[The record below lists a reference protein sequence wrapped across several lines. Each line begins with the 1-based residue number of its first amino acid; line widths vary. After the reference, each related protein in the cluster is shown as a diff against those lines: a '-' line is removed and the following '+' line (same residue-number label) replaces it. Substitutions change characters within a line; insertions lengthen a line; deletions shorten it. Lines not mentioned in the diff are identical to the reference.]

1 MIRTYTGKPRAGKSY
16 GAVKNEAYVEA
27 TEGIR
32 TIVTNLSLDP
42 GELSALV
49 QERCPGADFDPNV
62 RLVLITKEEA
72 KQFWLI
78 RGPAP
83 EDRLKATT
91 IEEQKAG
98 IFPDFGVH
106 QAQRNNPGVLYILDE
121 AHVLFDARMWASNG
135 LALTYYNSQHGK
147 LNDDVVF
154 ITQFIALL
162 DKRCVGFS
170 QSFHV
175 FRNYRFEKFMTI
187 FRAPG
192 HFEETVYSVM
202 PAKGVDWDERHT
214 YKIDT
219 RLAACYDTSAGVG
232 ISGRKQPEKPRI
244 KGLSFKWLV
253 AGVAVASI
261 SLWWISDLPAWLFMK
276 SSGGQAVSKT
286 FSSHSAASTRTMAAE
301 TSTPATHKNDDFS
314 SEIPKS
320 AVRVI
325 EELPTEET
333 KIWVRG
339 YAVGRGQ
346 LNVLLSDGR
355 VLSEGDGILARIE
368 RNYIELKDGR
378 RIYRQPSAGS
388 GAKVAPVRS
397 DTEVPTVAL
406 PVSPIGGRSG
416 GLQSTRQDA
425 PSAPVTPPP
434 QQQGSWFVGDD
445 GVQRLR
451 ESPTLSANSGYSP
464 EARGR

>member
-83 EDRLKATT
+83 EDRLNATT

-154 ITQFIALL
+154 ITQFIGLL

-202 PAKGVDWDERHT
+202 PAKGVEWDERHT
-214 YKIDT
+214 YKIDS

-253 AGVAVASI
+253 AGVAAASI
-261 SLWWISDLPAWLFMK
+261 SLWWISDLPGWLFLK
-276 SSGGQAVSKT
+276 SSGGQAVAKT
-286 FSSHSAASTRTMAAE
+286 FVGSHGQAAIAPSLNKEEHQVNAGIN
-301 TSTPATHKNDDFS
+301 SP
-314 SEIPKS
+314 SEKIRSPK
-320 AVRVI
+320 RVI
-325 EELPTEET
+325 ETVQDSPIEET
-333 KIWVRG
+333 KLWVRG

-368 RNYIELKDGR
+368 RNYIELRDGR

-388 GAKVAPVRS
+388 GARVAPVRS

-406 PVSPIGGRSG
+406 PVSPIGSRSG
-416 GLQSTRQDA
+416 GLRSAGQD
-425 PSAPVTPPP
+425 SLSEPVTPPP
-434 QQQGSWFVGDD
+434 QQQGSWVVGSD

-451 ESPTLSANSGYSP
+451 ERPSFSGTNQ
-464 EARGR
+464 